1 MRKNQSMGDKPTMS
15 EEEKQEEQLK
25 GQFLVDEYSRMRRIG
40 AFLILGALALLTIA
54 IVINALLGN

>member
-1 MRKNQSMGDKPTMS
+1 MS

-40 AFLILGALALLTIA
+40 AMLIVGGFLFLTVVIVISALLQ
-54 IVINALLGN
+54 N

>member
-1 MRKNQSMGDKPTMS
+1 MS

-40 AFLILGALALLTIA
+40 AMIIVGALVLLTIA

>member
-1 MRKNQSMGDKPTMS
+1 MS

-40 AFLILGALALLTIA
+40 AMLIVGALVLLTIA